1 VQKLID
7 YAGKLFK
14 DADYGA
20 KLKAAN
26 KLRNKIK
33 ELSKSKDKFGN
44 LTVFAAEFAKIDPSM
59 LENIDEYLEMA
70 KAVSDGVAGSKL
82 TPKGVKPSD
91 AVNVEATMKYVE
103 KALEE
108 QKKEIE
114 RRTAEKV
121 ESLLG
126 IDANDLTY
134 DQMMALLEQPESD
147 KVSDAKERIVRSFI
161 NKMFNT
167 YSSIIKSMF
176 NRGIDPF
183 SDPENPT
190 KVDFTKEQ
198 KALVEEFMGMDLS
211 KLSVRDALRAAD
223 ALNNFIVNKS
233 TANMGAVVA
242 RYRGESNANKLAKEG
257 IVSKALRF
265 LFSKAFG
272 KFNAEQIVSLPLL
285 FERMFKS
292 VDTGLKVMRE
302 MGFTKIANGAA
313 KATTTVSRTIT
324 AYLNE
329 FSKSKPNGKAF
340 NDAFNITERGM
351 IAFMSRSIIGT
362 DKQIQEEFNDRKAL
376 IEESIEELLE
386 GTKEEQDKAK
396 VYQEVYDKLLK
407 DSKNSSEVKQKADK
421 KNVEAVDWWVNEWS
435 KHYDQLADVS
445 LNIYNTVLDKDAY
458 YTTDRLS
465 KLSSQKDTEIDD
477 DASAFHQN
485 NGNISEKKAGALMK
499 ARDKKQGLPKDKD
512 GKVSRYVN
520 LSFDSV
526 NASSLYDALTD
537 INTAEGIKQVKA
549 FQNSKAYK
557 RIFPNADDRA
567 VLDRRISL
575 AIKNIRNQN
584 QFDNSELDKVVR
596 SLDTIARFSASMTLA
611 GPTQIPKQTVSIA
624 INTLV
629 NAGKISLNYIGNA
642 DKIKFINNSDRSI
655 ANRGAESQVHL
666 ESINRMMEEAA
677 KSNTEAGLRLLK
689 QANDLYLKWF
699 LANPDAYIAKASWL
713 SYYEQSL
720 KKQGKLP
727 KGGINYSNHEQNEE
741 AADYAQMMVDRQQNI
756 TDTRL
761 AGKLYSPVGGAEKKI
776 LTRVFLPLASFRM
789 NQFQRMA
796 SDITNFTSR
805 TASYQDK
812 KNAFRSLAAFGAE
825 QAVFKGIVVGFGLL
839 YYLISDAI
847 RGDEPD
853 EEEWEKRRGNLLK
866 AQVTGAVTDV
876 FSPIPITDPFAK
888 YGFNTGLSL
897 TQDLMGVAEED
908 KLSIFTDDIASGSTY
923 AKALGM
929 YGISIDKALGIHE
942 NIILALTGKY
952 KDKYGNDKFISEGDR
967 DLLKWSIVPSI
978 ILNMGI
984 LPGAPEWNNI
994 LGKITKGA
1002 KNDAMTESQLKEYQ
1016 ETGRDKSEA
1025 KKYKAERKAMKEEAY
1040 GGYETLKEFE
1050 EKDPEGYEESSKEG
1064 GKLYE
1069 YRKIQKAENKEES
1082 EEESDNNTEKN
1093 DKTPEEKERDRVK
1106 RLEKKAAEQEKE
1118 AKKARRSGY

>member
-1 VQKLID
+1 
-7 YAGKLFK
+7 
-14 DADYGA
+14 
-20 KLKAAN
+20 
-26 KLRNKIK
+26 
-33 ELSKSKDKFGN
+33 
-44 LTVFAAEFAKIDPSM
+44 
-59 LENIDEYLEMA
+59 MA
-70 KAVSDGVAGSKL
+70 KAVSEGVAGSKL

-167 YSSIIKSMF
+167 YSTIIKSMF

-233 TANMGAVVA
+233 TANMGTVVA
-242 RYRGESNANKLAKEG
+242 RYRGDSNANKLAKEG
-257 IVSKALRF
+257 IVSKVLKF
-265 LFSKAFG
+265 LFSKPLG

-292 VDTGLKVMRE
+292 ADTGLKVMRA
-302 MGFTKIANGAA
+302 MGFNKIANGAA

-329 FSKSKPNGKAF
+329 FSSSKPNGKAF
-340 NDAFNITERGM
+340 NDVFNITERGM
-351 IAFMSRSIIGT
+351 VAFMSRSIIGT

-376 IEESIEELLE
+376 IEESIEELLG

-396 VYQEVYDKLLK
+396 VYQEVYDKILK
-407 DSKNSSEVKQKADK
+407 DSKNSSEVKQKADN

-458 YTTDRLS
+458 YTTDRLT

-477 DASAFHQN
+477 DSSAFHQN
-485 NGNISEKKAGALMK
+485 NGNISEKKAGALME
-499 ARDKKQGLPKDKD
+499 ARDKKQGLPKDKN

-557 RIFPNADDRA
+557 KIFPNADDRT
-567 VLDRRISL
+567 VLDKRIIL
-575 AIKNIRNQN
+575 AVKNIRNQN

-596 SLDTIARFSASMTLA
+596 ALDTIARFSASMTLA

-642 DKIKFINNSDRSI
+642 DKIKFINNSGRAI

-677 KSNTEAGLRLLK
+677 KSKTEAGLRLLK

-713 SYYEQSL
+713 AYYEQSL

-727 KGGINYSNHEQNEE
+727 KEGIDYSSHEQNEE

-761 AGKLYSPVGGAEKKI
+761 AGALYSPEGGASKKI

-796 SDITNFTSR
+796 SDVTNFTSR
-805 TASYQDK
+805 TASYQEK

-825 QAVFKGIVVGFGLL
+825 QAVFKGIVVSFGLL
-839 YYLISDAI
+839 YYLIADI
-847 RGDEPD
+847 VRGDEPD
-853 EEEWEKRRGNLLK
+853 EEEWKKRRNNLLK
-866 AQVTGAVTDV
+866 AQATGAVTDV
-876 FSPIPITDPFAK
+876 FSPIPLTDPFAK
-888 YGFNTGLSL
+888 YGVNTGLSL

-908 KLSIFTDDIASGSTY
+908 KLSIFADDMMSGSTY
-923 AKALGM
+923 AKSLGM
-929 YGISIDKALGIHE
+929 YGISIDKALGIHD
-942 NIILALTGKY
+942 NIMLSLTGKY
-952 KDKYGNDKFISEGDR
+952 EDKYGNEKFISEGDR
-967 DLLKWSIVPSI
+967 ELLKWSIVPSI
-978 ILNMGI
+978 VLNMGI
-984 LPGAPEWNNI
+984 LPGAPEWNNVM
-994 LGKITKGA
+994 GKITKAA
-1002 KNDAMTESQLKEYQ
+1002 KNDAMTTKQLETRE
-1016 ETGRDKSEA
+1016 ETGRDKSEV
-1025 KKYKAERKAMKEEAY
+1025 KEYSEERKAMKEEAY
-1040 GGYETLKEFE
+1040 GNYKTLEEFE
-1050 EKDPEGYEESSKEG
+1050 EKDPEKFDEYSAPG
-1064 GKLYE
+1064 GKLYK
-1069 YRKIQKAENKEES
+1069 YRES
-1082 EEESDNNTEKN
+1082 ERLEDEEKN
-1093 DKTPEEKERDRVK
+1093 KDKPFRGLSEKKFKELYPREWREDYGPGSAYFREQNTPEKRREKAMEK
-1106 RLEKKAAEQEKE
+1106 REE
-1118 AKKARRSGY
+1118 AKREMLRKRREVQDKIRERQERYGR